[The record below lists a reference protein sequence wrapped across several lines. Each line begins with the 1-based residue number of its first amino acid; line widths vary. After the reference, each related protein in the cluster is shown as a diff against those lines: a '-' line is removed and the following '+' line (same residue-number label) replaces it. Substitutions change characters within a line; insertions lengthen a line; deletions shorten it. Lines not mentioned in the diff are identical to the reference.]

1 MLQHQNVN
9 LAQNQFLLIQD
20 GVSDEEYARA
30 VENRR
35 RTSRQVE
42 DIDRSTL
49 KRIEEKKLAFQQ
61 ISRSGGAALRRAKK
75 EAYFQHIYHTVG
87 IEGNTM
93 TLAQTRS
100 VLETK
105 MAVAGKSVMEHNE
118 VLGLDAALK
127 YVNQT
132 LVDRVGEISL
142 QDILEIHKRVIGFV
156 DPIEVSASK
165 DSERPKLTI

>member
-1 MLQHQNVN
+1 MC
-9 LAQNQFLLIQD
+9 
-20 GVSDEEYARA
+20 DEEYARA

-156 DPIEVSASK
+156 DPIEVSGSK
-165 DSERPKLTI
+165 LKI

>member
-1 MLQHQNVN
+1 MM
-9 LAQNQFLLIQD
+9 
-20 GVSDEEYARA
+20 SDPPP
-30 VENRR
+30 
-35 RTSRQVE
+35 S
-42 DIDRSTL
+42 
-49 KRIEEKKLAFQQ
+49 
-61 ISRSGGAALRRAKK
+61 
-75 EAYFQHIYHTVG
+75 QHIYHTVG

-156 DPIEVSASK
+156 DPIEVH
-165 DSERPKLTI
+165 RT

>member
-1 MLQHQNVN
+1 MMMNEQTPP
-9 LAQNQFLLIQD
+9 
-20 GVSDEEYARA
+20 S
-30 VENRR
+30 
-35 RTSRQVE
+35 
-42 DIDRSTL
+42 
-49 KRIEEKKLAFQQ
+49 
-61 ISRSGGAALRRAKK
+61 
-75 EAYFQHIYHTVG
+75 QHIYHTVG

-156 DPIEVSASK
+156 DPIEVLSFLEMKWKCAQ
-165 DSERPKLTI
+165 

>member
-1 MLQHQNVN
+1 MSGHSS
-9 LAQNQFLLIQD
+9 LLP
-20 GVSDEEYARA
+20 S
-30 VENRR
+30 
-35 RTSRQVE
+35 
-42 DIDRSTL
+42 
-49 KRIEEKKLAFQQ
+49 
-61 ISRSGGAALRRAKK
+61 
-75 EAYFQHIYHTVG
+75 QHIYHTVG

-132 LVDRVGEISL
+132 LVDRVTGEISL

-156 DPIEVSASK
+156 DPIEVCT
-165 DSERPKLTI
+165 ET